1 MYLTLSGFHG
11 TRKIEKSGSLIYDFL
26 TRMSYLEIHEHSL
39 LSPII
44 IIQRPD
50 PNTTTSHF
58 IL

>member
-50 PNTTTSHF
+50 P
-58 IL
+58 LLP